1 MTQRTSN
8 ENPTSRRDFL
18 CRSVIGGAGAAAAIA
33 TTGSVSAT
41 VDMPPEN
48 AERTVTE
55 STGYRLTPHIRDYY
69 KTAAL

>member
-1 MTQRTSN
+1 MTQRTST

-18 CRSVIGGAGAAAAIA
+18 RRSVIGGAGAAAAIA
-33 TTGSVSAT
+33 TTGSVSAAADT
-41 VDMPPEN
+41 PPAN
-48 AERTVTE
+48 AEQATTE